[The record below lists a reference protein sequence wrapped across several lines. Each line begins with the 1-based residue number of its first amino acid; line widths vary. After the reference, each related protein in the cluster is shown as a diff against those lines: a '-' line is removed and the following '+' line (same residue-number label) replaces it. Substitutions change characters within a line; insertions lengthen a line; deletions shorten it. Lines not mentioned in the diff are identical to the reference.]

1 MSKLP
6 AKERA
11 DARRNVEAILTAAER
26 VLGERPGAGVDEIA
40 SAAGLTRQAV
50 YGHFPSRAA
59 LVRAV
64 VERLTATAAEA
75 LAAAALD
82 HGPPVEA
89 LERFVETTWRLFEQ
103 HPFLLGAAAERLDAA
118 EAEALHA
125 QVLQQL
131 ERLLRRGRRSG
142 DFDRAL
148 PVRWLLPAIVA
159 LGHAAGGEVAAG
171 RLSMRRAEASVR
183 RSVLRLVGVG

>member
-6 AKERA
+6 ANGRA
-11 DARRNVEAILTAAER
+11 DARRNVEAILAAAER
-26 VLGERPGAGVDEIA
+26 VLGERARASVDEIA
-40 SAAGLTRQAV
+40 VAAGLTRQAV

-64 VERLTATAAEA
+64 VERLTAAAEA
-75 LAAAALD
+75 ALDAAALD
-82 HGPPVEA
+82 EGPAAGA
-89 LERFVETTWRLFEQ
+89 LQRFVATTWRLFEQ
-103 HPFLLGAAAERLDAA
+103 HPFLLGAAAESLDVS
-118 EAEALHA
+118 EAEVLHA
-125 QVLQQL
+125 QVLQRL

-142 DFDRAL
+142 EFDRSM

-171 RLSMRRAEASVR
+171 RLSMREAEASVA
-183 RSVLRLVGVG
+183 RSALRLVGAA